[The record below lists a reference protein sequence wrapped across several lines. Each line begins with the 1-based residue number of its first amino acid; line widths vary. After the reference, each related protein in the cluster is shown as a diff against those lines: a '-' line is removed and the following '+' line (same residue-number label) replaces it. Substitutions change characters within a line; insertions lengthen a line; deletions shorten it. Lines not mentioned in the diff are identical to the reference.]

1 MQNANFVQ
9 EQRHGLTLKLFIQVW
24 KLLDF
29 NTRKTCDNNSN
40 KITLQVN
47 DLTKEG
53 INVEN

>member
-9 EQRHGLTLKLFIQVW
+9 EQRHVLTLKLFIQVW
-24 KLLDF
+24 KLFDF
-29 NTRKTCDNNSN
+29 NPRKTCDNNSN